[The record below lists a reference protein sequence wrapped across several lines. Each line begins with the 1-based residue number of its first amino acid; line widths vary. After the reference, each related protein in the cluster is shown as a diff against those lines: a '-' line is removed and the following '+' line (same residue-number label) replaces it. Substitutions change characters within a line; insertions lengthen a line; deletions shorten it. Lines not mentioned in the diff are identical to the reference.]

1 MIISDWR
8 PIGEVCVMRWALL
21 VFLDCVDGLRVLG
34 GGVDGGRGGRGLASH
49 LRQPHQRL
57 GLAGNLI
64 VTCNCSASLLGA
76 AHAGSPGE
84 PRARGGAGG
93 GGDGR
98 AGRVPVLHPRGL
110 HLELGQVG
118 T

>member
-1 MIISDWR
+1 MIIRDWR
-8 PIGEVCVMRWALL
+8 PVGEVCVMRWALL
-21 VFLDCVDGLRVLG
+21 VFPDV
-34 GGVDGGRGGRGLASH
+34 
-49 LRQPHQRL
+49 RQPHPRL